1 MTRPQRIAVLG
12 GSGFVGRSVCERLVR
27 RKGGAGGAIVVP
39 TRRARQGD
47 CVRALPTLEVIV
59 ADLHDDAAL
68 RRVLSGCDAVAN
80 LIGILHGNAAA
91 FERAHVELPR
101 RLAAACADA
110 GIRRMVH
117 VSALGADVAAP
128 SMYLRSKA
136 AGETVLHAATLDL
149 TVMRPSVIFGAQDH
163 FLNLFAKLQAVLP
176 FVTLAGSEARF
187 QPVWVEDVAEAI
199 VRSLDAPTS
208 SGLTIECTGPEVL
221 TLRELVRLA
230 GQWSGHPRPLLPL
243 PLPRPLG
250 RLQAWLLE
258 WLPGEPLLS
267 RDNLDSMRVA
277 NIASGNLPR
286 LAALG
291 IQPASLAQIAPA
303 YLGARTGLTGLD
315 RLRAARP
322 SDS

>member
-12 GSGFVGRSVCERLVR
+12 GSGFIGRSVCERLVR
-27 RKGGAGGAIVVP
+27 RSGGAGGAIVVP
-39 TRRARQGD
+39 TRRAKHGD
-47 CVRALPTLEVIV
+47 SVRALPTLEVPV
-59 ADLHDDAAL
+59 ADLRDDDAL
-68 RRVLSGCDAVAN
+68 RRVLAGCDAVVN
-80 LIGILHGNAAA
+80 LIGLLHGNAAT
-91 FERAHVELPR
+91 FEQVHVELPR
-101 RLAAACADA
+101 RLVAACADA
-110 GIRRMVH
+110 GIRRVVH

-136 AGETVLHAATLDL
+136 AGEAVLHAASLDL
-149 TVMRPSVIFGAQDH
+149 TVLRPSVIFGANDR
-163 FLNLFAKLQAVLP
+163 FLNLFADLQAVLP
-176 FVTLAGSEARF
+176 FIALASSDATF

-199 VRSLDAPTS
+199 VRSLDAPTRC
-208 SGLTIECTGPEVL
+208 GPTIECTGPEVL

-243 PLPRPLG
+243 PRPLG
-250 RLQAWLLE
+250 RLQALLLE

-277 NIASGNLPR
+277 NIASGRLPG

-303 YLGARTGLTGLD
+303 YLGAHTGLTGLD
-315 RLRAARP
+315 LLRAARP
-322 SDS
+322 GDS

>member
-12 GSGFVGRSVCERLVR
+12 GSGFIGRSVCERLVR
-27 RKGGAGGAIVVP
+27 RSGGAGGAIVVP
-39 TRRARQGD
+39 TRRAKHGD
-47 CVRALPTLEVIV
+47 SVRALPTLEVPV
-59 ADLHDDAAL
+59 ADLRDDDAL
-68 RRVLSGCDAVAN
+68 RRVLAGCDAVVN
-80 LIGILHGNAAA
+80 LIGVLHGNAAT
-91 FERAHVELPR
+91 FEQVHVELPR
-101 RLAAACADA
+101 RLVAACADA
-110 GIRRMVH
+110 GIRRVVH

-136 AGETVLHAATLDL
+136 AGEAVLHAASLDL
-149 TVMRPSVIFGAQDH
+149 TVLRPSVIFGANDR
-163 FLNLFAKLQAVLP
+163 FLNLFAELQAVLP
-176 FVTLAGSEARF
+176 FIALASSDATF

-199 VRSLDAPTS
+199 VRSLDATTRCGP
-208 SGLTIECTGPEVL
+208 TIECTGPEVL

-243 PLPRPLG
+243 PRPLG
-250 RLQAWLLE
+250 RLQALLLE

-277 NIASGNLPR
+277 NIASGRLPG

-303 YLGARTGLTGLD
+303 YLGAHTGLTGLD
-315 RLRAARP
+315 LLRAARP
-322 SDS
+322 GDS